1 MALSMREK
9 HHVGREV
16 ALRYL
21 HARKKEKGIILQ
33 EFCATT
39 GYSPPY
45 AAYLLRTYAKRVILG
60 TVTLVPTR
68 PSPWPRE
75 RKHVYGP
82 AVVEALI
89 WMYHL
94 SGDLCGKRLQAAM
107 PELLRAMG
115 RHGTLLPDPLAVALL
130 QMGSATMD
138 RLLRNEKA
146 REGNRRHA
154 PRTKPGSL
162 LGLIPIVTSQEL
174 SAAAPGQVEVDL
186 VSHDGGK
193 PAGDHCYTLTVTDR
207 CSGWTAIVPVP
218 SRAQVFVFNALSH
231 VLEDLPFPVLVLHS
245 DNGVEFIND
254 ELRRFCDAHGIHF
267 TPRALLSLA
276 SFCPRCEVFFKARG
290 VVRSRPYHKN
300 DNCYVESKNW
310 SLVRRSLGYRRFD
323 TKDQL
328 ADLQQL
334 ETLLAQRANILQPS
348 MALLEKVRRGS
359 KIQKRYH
366 APMTPLHRLLEAPE
380 VSDQAK
386 ARLLHQL
393 RDIDPLALQRDI
405 HILEARLLRKTSQD
419 VPLETVTSKTI
430 SL

>member
-9 HHVGREV
+9 QHVGREV

-21 HARKKEKGIILQ
+21 HARKKEKGIMLQ

-45 AAYLLRTYAKRVILG
+45 AAYLLRRYARRVILG

-89 WMYHL
+89 WLYHL

-115 RHGTLLPDPLAVALL
+115 RHGTLLPDPLAASLL
-130 QMGSATMD
+130 RMGSATMD
-138 RLLRNEKA
+138 RLLREEKTK
-146 REGNRRHA
+146 GNNRRHA

-162 LGLIPIVTSQEL
+162 LRLIPIVSSREL
-174 SAAAPGQVEVDL
+174 SAATPGQVEVDL

-193 PAGDHCYTLTVTDR
+193 AAGDHCYTLTVTDR

-218 SRAQVFVFNALSH
+218 SRAQVFVFDALTR
-231 VLEDLPFPVLVLHS
+231 VLKDLPFPVLVLHS

-254 ELRRFCDAHGIHF
+254 ELRRFCDAHSIHF
-267 TPRALLSLA
+267 T
-276 SFCPRCEVFFKARG
+276 
-290 VVRSRPYHKN
+290 RSRPYHKN

-310 SLVRRSLGYRRFD
+310 TLVRRCLGYRRFD

-334 ETLLAQRANILQPS
+334 EILLAQRANILQPS
-348 MALLEKVRRGS
+348 MALLEKVRIGS
-359 KIQKRYH
+359 RVQKRYH
-366 APMTPLHRLLEAPE
+366 APVTPLHRLLQAPE

-386 ARLLHQL
+386 ARLLRQL
-393 RDIDPLALQRDI
+393 GTIDPLSLQRDI
-405 HILEARLLRKTSQD
+405 GILQARLLRKTSQD
-419 VPLETVTSKTI
+419 ISLGAVTGKTI